1 MIVSWGPLP
10 SEVGKLGINIMANI
24 INVMV
29 NIINIMANIMNIMVN
44 VMNIMM
50 VTNVN

>member
-10 SEVGKLGINIMANI
+10 SEVGKLGINIMAN
-24 INVMV
+24 V
-29 NIINIMANIMNIMVN
+29 MNIMVN

>member
-10 SEVGKLGINIMANI
+10 SEVGKLGINIMVNVMNI
-24 INVMV
+24 I
-29 NIINIMANIMNIMVN
+29 NIMVN

-50 VTNVN
+50 VMNVN

>member
-10 SEVGKLGINIMANI
+10 SEVGKLGINIMAN
-24 INVMV
+24 VM